1 MKEVLDSKII
11 SQIPM
16 ERLGKREA
24 AAAMNQ
30 QLYRIPESFAN
41 SALIKQS
48 DYRRM
53 YADSV
58 EDPERFWASV
68 GRRIDWIK
76 PFSRVKDSSYHQSDV
91 HIRWFYDGTL
101 NVASNCLDRH
111 LPKHGDK
118 TAIIWEPDD
127 PNHSQSISYRQAHGT
142 ASVAEPCPNYP
153 HPRRSGGLGTRR
165 ILWRQY

>member
-76 PFSRVKDSSYHQSDV
+76 PFSEVKDTSFAESDFRSV
-91 HIRWFYDGTL
+91 GFPTDGSTSRAI
-101 NVASNCLDRH
+101 VSIATYRQR
-111 LPKHGDK
+111 GDK
-118 TAIIWEPDD
+118 TAIIWEGDD